1 MKKLL
6 CGLFITVLI
15 NILNLPV
22 VIAADKDNI
31 KIDEALSI
39 KLNNYNNKLSD
50 LKMQYIKNQDA
61 IILMFYD
68 PYDLYEEAVIN
79 DKIKNNNHLVFK
91 HSNSIGYDL
100 KRHLTWYDSN
110 AQQRYYANI
119 SKVDLGEFKKI
130 KINSSLL
137 ESKLR
142 TEKQKIEE
150 DLKLLKNS
158 EQKYTK
164 QDFKAT
170 KMTYKRVQKY
180 YKQANGLNETLS
192 EVCQAN
198 KISVPND
205 TETGDFIAYSSE
217 YSIYPDIEKIEDYI
231 LKNPGRITF
240 KTDTAAYYN
249 QIYSLRKQAIPVLAS
264 LLLTSDEN
272 KKLQMKKEQILS
284 QKNLSDTEKDA
295 RLKAILE
302 EEEASITKA
311 FEQKDMEEKI
321 SNLSKEQKEQL
332 NQVYKILGQVTS
344 LQLSRFIEDV
354 ADIYGAYKNSDG
366 DVLKGLLA
374 YSQAHPTPTPQ
385 EQIYINI
392 IQDRATKSS
401 RIIYEQLDKYQNIT
415 NLEKS
420 FDNNINTNVKNKKA
434 KKLKDEEL
442 DIE

>member
-1 MKKLL
+1 M
-6 CGLFITVLI
+6 
-15 NILNLPV
+15 
-22 VIAADKDNI
+22 
-31 KIDEALSI
+31 
-39 KLNNYNNKLSD
+39 
-50 LKMQYIKNQDA
+50 
-61 IILMFYD
+61 
-68 PYDLYEEAVIN
+68 
-79 DKIKNNNHLVFK
+79 
-91 HSNSIGYDL
+91 